1 MYIKKQLS
9 IVVLFAF
16 FVSAVSAAD
25 SDSEAAA
32 RYRHFRYPP
41 SIPPHIRKA
50 IDGNLGAFFADL
62 QQVLSSE
69 KENLLILVDKRH
81 PLPEGYTPPRLVT
94 LKPTVTYNSKGK
106 ELSLTMRSGR
116 AYIVIRKDLSLTETA
131 EQALHDM
138 ALAARQ
144 DGVELVVSSTY
155 RSYQYQKGLF
165 ARYVRESGE
174 KKAERFSARAG
185 TSQHQLGTVIDFDSI
200 TNEFAETRAG
210 KWMADNASH
219 YGWSLSFPKGYEKV
233 TGYIWESWHYRYI
246 GTEACAFQQKWF
258 GGIQQYM
265 LEFIDAWK
273 KTKAVIILQRHQ

>member
-1 MYIKKQLS
+1 MSLLMYIKKKLS
-9 IVVLFAF
+9 IVVLFAS
-16 FVSAVSAAD
+16 FVFAVSAAG

-94 LKPTVTYNSKGK
+94 LKPTVTYVSKGK

-116 AYIVIRKDLSLTETA
+116 AYVVIRKDLSLTETA

-174 KKAERFSARAG
+174 KEAERFSARAG
-185 TSQHQLGTVIDFDSI
+185 TSQHQLGTVIDFGSI
-200 TNEFAETRAG
+200 TNEFAKTRAG
-210 KWMADNASH
+210 KWMADNAGR
-219 YGWSLSFPKGYEKV
+219 YGWSLSFRK
-233 TGYIWESWHYRYI
+233 
-246 GTEACAFQQKWF
+246 A
-258 GGIQQYM
+258 
-265 LEFIDAWK
+265 
-273 KTKAVIILQRHQ
+273 TKR